1 MKCSLIGRLMDLAF
15 SNRRVASLS
24 LEGCSLLTTKGL
36 ESVILSWKELESLRV
51 VSCKNIK
58 DSEIPPSLSTLFS
71 VFKELKWRPDTKSL
85 RPSSLL
91 GTGMG
96 KKGGKFFKRM

>member
-1 MKCSLIGRLMDLAF
+1 MGTCNIL
-15 SNRRVASLS
+15 VQV
-24 LEGCSLLTTKGL
+24 
-36 ESVILSWKELESLRV
+36 VILSWKELESLRV
-51 VSCKNIK
+51 VSCKNVK